1 MKHNYAKFKSL
12 NIRSDQQKNDV
23 THFFSRHCV
32 NPFAYFFYLLGCTPN
47 QVTVVFIL
55 TGIIG
60 AGFAFN
66 GSFLIAYF
74 LWRLHIIIDM
84 ADGSVARVT
93 GMMSEYGDVLDKV
106 GHHLV
111 YPLYWVGIL
120 YATDAIFQE
129 PFLAII
135 FYAVAS
141 SQWTA
146 KHLVKDK
153 SLRPQAKSI
162 PKRIIANAMGVEG
175 FIFGSLIYT
184 IFDAVTVGQYLM
196 LFLVTN
202 TVLLTVKIYSL
213 LLMGS

>member
-1 MKHNYAKFKSL
+1 MKHNYAKFKAL
-12 NIRSDQQKNDV
+12 NIRSDQQRNDV

-32 NPFAYFFYLLGCTPN
+32 NPVAYIFYLLGFTPN
-47 QVTVVFIL
+47 QVTAVFIL

-106 GHHLV
+106 GHHV
-111 YPLYWVGIL
+111 IYPLYWVGIL
-120 YATDAIFQE
+120 YATNAIFEE

-162 PKRIIANAMGVEG
+162 SKRIVANAMGVEG
-175 FIFGSLIYT
+175 FIFGSLIYVA
-184 IFDAVTVGQYLM
+184 FDAVTNGHYLL
-196 LFLVTN
+196 LFVVTN
-202 TVLLTVKIYSL
+202 SLLLMAKIYSL
-213 LLMGS
+213 LLKGS